1 MTVFL
6 LREDALSLRSVR
18 VHSSCAR
25 LVASRL
31 GVSMTRRGLTRA
43 LERKSRL
50 SCAISRA
57 SPHSAHHQTLVAF
70 PLVRACAILSFFWL
84 LFLAEQLLCFW
95 GRLLRAR
102 VRCFA
107 VRRHRTVRSRLR
119 APAAFPHRSPHVNV
133 TAFNASDKL
142 SSALMS
148 AGAATSITSL

>member
-18 VHSSCAR
+18 VHSSSAR
-25 LVASRL
+25 LVASGL

-57 SPHSAHHQTLVAF
+57 SPNSAHHQALVAF
-70 PLVRACAILSFFWL
+70 PLVRACAILV
-84 LFLAEQLLCFW
+84 FLAFVLGEQLLCFW

-102 VRCFA
+102 ARCFA

-119 APAAFPHRSPHVNV
+119 APAPIPHRSPHVNV